1 MGRTNEE
8 VEEFLD
14 DVDFSNQDV
23 EAIKDELLSE
33 ADEGEDLEHDVSD
46 CDDSN

>member
-1 MGRTNEE
+1 MGWTDVD

-23 EAIKDELLSE
+23 EAVEDELLAE